1 MKRFSSIK
9 LLPLLLLVA
18 CGPAEPPPAVPD
30 PAVATS
36 AAPVEAAPELP
47 DFPGVITSPTYEVV
61 PAVFPGRIEKVH
73 VNTRQ
78 RVKKGETVARL
89 DPVDLVAQIDSLRA
103 QESGAGAGAGAAA
116 AAARSAA
123 NQAKAECTLYNR
135 GYGSKNACTTAT
147 LKAAEARGQIG
158 AAFGPAASAR
168 AQRKQLEEQ
177 VAKANLPAP
186 IDGVV
191 TVIKVKTGEMAQRG
205 QAIVVVLD
213 DKDLIIRFAVPKEH
227 KHLLQIGGRVEL
239 RVASLEQPVWANIN
253 RITEVEP
260 PISFFVVE
268 ADIDDS
274 KLRPG
279 ELSVA
284 TEGRVKLVGIPKQV
298 AVATP
303 PPPAPQQQ
311 FSPPQTATAPSSP
324 SAQAGANQ

>member
-9 LLPLLLLVA
+9 PPLLLLLLGA
-18 CGPAEPPPAVPD
+18 CGAAEPPPVVPD
-30 PAVATS
+30 PSVATS
-36 AAPVEAAPELP
+36 AAPVEAAPEIP
-47 DFPGVITSPTYEVV
+47 DFPGVITSPSSQVV
-61 PAVFPGRIEKVH
+61 PAAFPGNVEKIL
-73 VNTRQ
+73 VNIRQ

-89 DPVDLVAQIDSLRA
+89 DPTDLNSQIESLRA

-123 NQAKAECTLYNR
+123 NQAKTECRLYNR
-135 GYGSKNACTTAT
+135 GYGSKNACTTAN
-147 LKAAEARGQIG
+147 LRAAEARGQIG
-158 AAFGPAASAR
+158 AAFGPGASAR

-191 TVIKVKTGEMAQRG
+191 TVVKVKTGEMAQRG
-205 QAIVVVLD
+205 QAILVVLD

-227 KHLLQIGGRVEL
+227 KHLLKIGGRVEL
-239 RVASLEQPVWANIN
+239 RVASLEQPVWADIN

-284 TEGRVKLVGIPKQV
+284 TEGRVKLVGVK
-298 AVATP
+298 
-303 PPPAPQQQ
+303 PA
-311 FSPPQTATAPSSP
+311 STASVTTTTAPPQTALNSP
-324 SAQAGANQ
+324 LPAAQAGANQ

>member
-1 MKRFSSIK
+1 MKRFSSIAP
-9 LLPLLLLVA
+9 PLLLLLLAA
-18 CGPAEPPPAVPD
+18 CGPAEPPPAVSD

-47 DFPGVITSPTYEVV
+47 DFPGVITSPVYEVV
-61 PAVFPGRIEKVH
+61 PAVFNGRIEKVH
-73 VNTRQ
+73 VTTRQ
-78 RVKKGETVARL
+78 RVKKGDTVARL
-89 DPVDLVAQIDSLRA
+89 DPADLVAQIDSLRA

-123 NQAKAECTLYNR
+123 NQAKTECRLYNR

-147 LKAAEARGQIG
+147 LRAAEARGQIG
-158 AAFGPAASAR
+158 AAFGPGASAR
-168 AQRKQLEEQ
+168 AQRKQLEDQ

-205 QAIVVVLD
+205 QAILVVLD

-227 KHLLQIGGRVEL
+227 KSLLKVGGRVEL
-239 RVASLEQPVWANIN
+239 RVAGLDQPVWANIN

-284 TEGRVKLVGIPKQV
+284 TEGRVKLVGVKPTTASV
-298 AVATP
+298 TTTTP
-303 PPPAPQQQ
+303 QIVLNSPPPA
-311 FSPPQTATAPSSP
+311 
-324 SAQAGANQ
+324 AQAGAIQ